1 MFSMCLIFEEVKAL
15 LVWWRYVR
23 LVIDRTALFWRI
35 RNLLKCTLPDVI
47 KLRPQWLDNH
57 DTNTRYSIYK
67 EGAAGRNLHSEA
79 AVAADECQPG
89 DSLILDTKLKNFRRW
104 MHSHLRTSLPA
115 TWFTALPT
123 CWRHQATATATRRSR
138 HHHQRFCIHKEGI
151 AGGNLHSAEPV
162 AADECQP
169 GDSLILYMKGRSV
182 LLPVYF
188 LGGQFFVLLVQ
199 PLLICCSSDAEFF
212 L

>member
-1 MFSMCLIFEEVKAL
+1 MIS
-15 LVWWRYVR
+15 
-23 LVIDRTALFWRI
+23 RTVPQRKTFPTDMPDTESSSGLRSH
-35 RNLLKCTLPDVI
+35 NLKT
-47 KLRPQWLDNH
+47 KN
-57 DTNTRYSIYK
+57 IYIHV
-67 EGAAGRNLHSEA
+67 AA